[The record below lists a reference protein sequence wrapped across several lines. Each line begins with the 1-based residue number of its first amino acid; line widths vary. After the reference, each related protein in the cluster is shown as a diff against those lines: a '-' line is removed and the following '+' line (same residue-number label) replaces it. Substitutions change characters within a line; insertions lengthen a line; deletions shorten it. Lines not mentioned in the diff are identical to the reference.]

1 MPMNA
6 PVELLHRSTPA
17 TPLVVRGIAGVVFGA
32 IALLLPGIALGSL
45 VLLFA
50 VYLLADGVFAI
61 AAAVRAAR
69 ANDPWGWLASEGIV
83 TIIAGTASVLM
94 PGLTV
99 VALMALLAIWA
110 CLSGVLLLIAAFS
123 GRARGGR
130 WWMAFAGLVSVAWG
144 GLLFAWPGA
153 GAIAVVIW
161 LGTYAL
167 VFGIVLIVTG
177 VRMRAP
183 RHS

>member
-6 PVELLHRSTPA
+6 STIEHPHPITPS

-32 IALLLPGIALGSL
+32 IALLLPGFTLGSL

-50 VYLLADGVFAI
+50 IYLLVDGIFAI

-69 ANDPWGWLASEGIV
+69 ADDPWGWLAFEGIV

-99 VALMALLAIWA
+99 VALMALLAVWA
-110 CLSGVLLLIAAFS
+110 CLSGVLLLVAAFS
-123 GRARGGR
+123 GRARNGR
-130 WWMAFAGLVSVAWG
+130 WWMALAGLVSVAWG
-144 GLLFAWPGA
+144 GILFAWPGA

-161 LGTYAL
+161 LGAYAL
-167 VFGIVLIVTG
+167 VFGLVLIVTG

-183 RHS
+183 KP